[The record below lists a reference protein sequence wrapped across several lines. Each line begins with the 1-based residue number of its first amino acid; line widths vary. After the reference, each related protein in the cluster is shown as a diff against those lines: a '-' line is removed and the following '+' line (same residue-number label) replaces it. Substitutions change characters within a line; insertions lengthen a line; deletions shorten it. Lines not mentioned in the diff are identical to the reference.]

1 MKSSLQYLFTQTSFV
16 SIASM
21 SIAFLVSLLVTGWM
35 VKVAIPDVPDHR
47 RKQHRVPNPTAGG
60 VGILAGMIAAGFF
73 NQLCMGINTTF
84 VAHVTPWM
92 WFQIV
97 ATSPLIFLVP
107 ILAGAIG
114 FADDVKDLNPRIKL
128 LLLALLSGFSI
139 FQFGWVEEIKFSQT
153 VSLVLPAF
161 FGILGTLLWYLVMTN
176 TVNFMDG
183 ANGLAMSCAVVG
195 LIGLSILTTSSVTG
209 AFLDPM
215 TLGGGGSIWW
225 IVAAIMGFLFWN
237 APNGKIFAGD
247 TGALAVG
254 IAIAWVSLGVAERL
268 SVFSIVICFLPMLVD
283 VILTVMWRATKR
295 HQLTAAHAHHAYQ
308 VLLRAGLSHG
318 KVAVIYGGLTFVCI
332 LAGYLGVATTDGEVR
347 EDVWLGGF
355 LAFMVMLSFLSGCYA
370 LVRHVA
376 VRDALNNSPP
386 AELSH

>member
-1 MKSSLQYLFTQTSFV
+1 MNLGLQYLFSQTLFV
-16 SIASM
+16 SIATTV
-21 SIAFLVSLLVTGWM
+21 IAFVVSLIVTGWM

-73 NQLCMGINTTF
+73 NQVCMGINTTF

-114 FADDVKDLNPRIKL
+114 FADDVKDLNPRVKL
-128 LLLALLSGFSI
+128 LLLALLSGFSV
-139 FQFGWVEEIKFSQT
+139 FQFGWVEEIVFSQT

-176 TVNFMDG
+176 CVNFMDG
-183 ANGLAMSCAVVG
+183 SNGLAMSCAVVG
-195 LIGLSILTTSSVTG
+195 LIGLSILKTSSVNGTFLG
-209 AFLDPM
+209 PTTLAF
-215 TLGGGGSIWW
+215 GGSIWW
-225 IVAAIMGFLFWN
+225 VVAAVVGFLFWN
-237 APNGKIFAGD
+237 APSGKIFAGD

-254 IAIAWVSLGVAERL
+254 ITIAWVSIGLADRL

-295 HQLTAAHAHHAYQ
+295 QQLTTAHAHHAYQ

-318 KVAVIYGGLTFVCI
+318 KVAVIYCSLTFACAV
-332 LAGYLGVATTDGEVR
+332 AGYLGVATTDGEVR
-347 EDVWLGGF
+347 EDIWLGSF
-355 LAFMVMLSFLSGCYA
+355 IAFMVMLSSLSGCYA